1 MRKVMQKD
9 QHGVEREVI
18 QFQAKLISVGK
29 LAANTNGTP
38 LRYCDIEFTNAK
50 GEVKRS
56 GGVTIYET
64 NFEKGMEVGETYLA
78 TAIPTDQG
86 VFVQLSHLQGGADKA
101 TADDFGIGATVAST
115 TKKEK
120 VELPA

>member
-9 QHGVEREVI
+9 QNGIEREVI
-18 QFQAKLISVGK
+18 QFQAKLIAVGK
-29 LAANTNGTP
+29 LTANTNGTP

-50 GEVKRS
+50 NEIKRS
-56 GGVTIYET
+56 GGVTIYES

-115 TKKEK
+115 TKSKAE
-120 VELPA
+120 VPA